1 MNLFVTVVLRSYNR
15 LGELRALVQN
25 VLGQDHPHF
34 EVLIVDSTPGV
45 TEEDIRRAIGVSDD
59 RLRVVQTPA
68 RGCAAAANVGM
79 RHALGDVVA
88 SVDDDDVPVGSG
100 WLSALTAP
108 LADPLCLGVNGRMD
122 YVGEGEARVPRV
134 RSGWLRDRWML
145 SYGPFKK
152 PRVFPGSPNPKR
164 GIAWLTGGNAALRRE
179 AWARGGAWDEFI
191 GYHNEHSLFLRLAHR
206 MKPGEYLAYA
216 PEARMLIRRDVAG
229 GLEHRTVIDP
239 QERVDTV
246 AKYYLWLVA
255 REYPLRVWGLL
266 PVFFPYYLLDAG
278 IHAAEQAEHSRADL
292 VRQFV
297 KGVKLAPGA
306 FLRHAL
312 RSPE

>member
-1 MNLFVTVVLRSYNR
+1 MDLFVTVVLRSFNR
-15 LGELRALVQN
+15 LGELAPLVRT
-25 VLGQDHPHF
+25 LLSQDHPRF

-45 TEEDIRRAIGVSDD
+45 SADDVLRAAGSDD
-59 RLRVVQTPA
+59 PRLRVVQTPA

-79 RHALGDVVA
+79 RHARGDVVA
-88 SVDDDDVPVGSG
+88 SVDDDDVPVGTG
-100 WLSALTAP
+100 WLTALTAP
-108 LADPLCLGVNGRMD
+108 LADPLCLGVNGRME
-122 YVGEGEARVPRV
+122 YVGEGAPRVPRV
-134 RSGWLRDRWML
+134 RAGWLRDRWML

-152 PRVFPGSPNPKR
+152 PRVFPGSPNAKR

-179 AWARGGAWDEFI
+179 AWSRGGGWDEFI
-191 GYHNEHSLFLRLAHR
+191 GYHNEHSLFLRLASR

-255 REYPLRVWGLL
+255 PEYPLRVWGLL
-266 PVFFPYYLLDAG
+266 PVFFPYFVIDAG
-278 IHAAEQAEHSRADL
+278 IHAAEQAEHSGVGL

-297 KGVKLAPGA
+297 KGMRLAPA
-306 FLRHAL
+306 SFVRHAL
-312 RSPE
+312 RPRG

>member
-1 MNLFVTVVLRSYNR
+1 MRGACAR
-15 LGELRALVQN
+15 WGC
-25 VLGQDHPHF
+25 GD
-34 EVLIVDSTPGV
+34 
-45 TEEDIRRAIGVSDD
+45 EEENAER
-59 RLRVVQTPA
+59 
-68 RGCAAAANVGM
+68 GM
-79 RHALGDVVA
+79 REVGCGDEEEQA
-88 SVDDDDVPVGSG
+88 E
-100 WLSALTAP
+100 
-108 LADPLCLGVNGRMD
+108 R
-122 YVGEGEARVPRV
+122 GEGEARVPRV
-134 RSGWLRDRWML
+134 RAGWLRDRWML

-152 PRVFPGSPNPKR
+152 PRVFPGSPHAKR

-179 AWARGGAWDEFI
+179 AWARGGGWDEFI

-216 PEARMLIRRDVAG
+216 PDARMLIRRDVAG

-239 QERVDTV
+239 RERVDTV

-255 REYPLRVWGLL
+255 PEYPLRVWGLL

-297 KGVKLAPGA
+297 RGVRLAPGA
-306 FLRHAL
+306 FVRHAV
-312 RSPE
+312 RTRP